1 MIWRGLTFHNPMI
14 IINLLNVHYLR
25 DLYNL
30 TGHTQNEQEG
40 SEKLLLTLRILFMR
54 ATDIKLELKA
64 YFGMHSYIKQ

>member
-1 MIWRGLTFHNPMI
+1 MI

-64 YFGMHSYIKQ
+64 